1 MADLAFFYR
10 IADTVSLRFAD
21 PQAER
26 QFLYEYRATALR
38 WAMHASA
45 SGAVL
50 FACFL
55 AIAWF
60 REPSTTI
67 ALTIRVM
74 LVVCLTA
81 IASALRLGRLITVE
95 NYVTVAA
102 CVVGCV
108 LGLTTALP
116 ALSTHDGGPA
126 VVQASPAIVI
136 GLFILYAFLRLPL
149 AIALTIGMASG
160 AAAIA
165 MAPVVSGGSE
175 TMRAVVYALS
185 ANALGAFI
193 SYLIESRER
202 ELFLRRSEAERARQ
216 VANERQAIAE
226 EADRQKTRLIA
237 AVSHDLRQP
246 MTAAF
251 AYLDVLR
258 SRLSRDDLAGARGPA
273 EKVQSSLAM
282 LGATLDHL
290 LTVARY
296 ESGTEALDIKVIELR
311 PLLADLYA
319 AYVPEA
325 EKRGVRLRVRLPPQM
340 PLLTTDA
347 RSIHRVLS
355 NLISNAIKF
364 TDPREDGGGVLVAAR
379 FRGDRCRIDVFDT
392 GIGIAPESVAD
403 IWKPYVQLNN
413 VERDRERG
421 LGLGLFL
428 VQRIIEQLPG
438 HAIEMDSRPGR
449 GSRFT
454 ITVPATRLY
463 APSPLRPPELPPSVT
478 LDLEPLAGA
487 CVLVLEDDRDT
498 RLSIVELLDE
508 WRIDSTAAA
517 TMTELLA
524 RHGDSERMVDAI
536 VCDYRLAGG
545 TNGIDAIASLRGR
558 LGYAPHAVLVTGEP
572 DIAPLRAR
580 AGPETTV
587 LHKPFAP
594 EALARPLLKAVRA
607 ARELEREG

>member
-1 MADLAFFYR
+1 MLDMNAFAWITR
-10 IADTVSLRFAD
+10 TTTHCFAD
-21 PQAER
+21 PDAER
-26 QFLYEYRATALR
+26 QFLHEYRSTALR

-45 SGAVL
+45 FGAVL
-50 FACFL
+50 FAFFL
-55 AIAWF
+55 VIAWLPEQSTLVTLVIRAMLVICLSGIAIA
-60 REPSTTI
+60 
-67 ALTIRVM
+67 
-74 LVVCLTA
+74 
-81 IASALRLGRLITVE
+81 LRIGRLITVE
-95 NYVTVAA
+95 NYVPVATLI
-102 CVVGCV
+102 VGSV
-108 LGLTTALP
+108 LGVTTLLP
-116 ALSTHDGGPA
+116 ALSAQAGGPA
-126 VVQASPAIVI
+126 VVQASPAIMI
-136 GLFILYAFLRLPL
+136 ALFILYAFLRLPMPVAVSL
-149 AIALTIGMASG
+149 GMASG
-160 AAAIA
+160 TVAIA
-165 MAPVVSGGSE
+165 LAPVVSGGSE
-175 TMRAVVYALS
+175 TIRAVVYAFS

-202 ELFLRRSEAERARQ
+202 ELFQRRREAEQARQ
-216 VANERQAIAE
+216 VASERQAIAE

>member
-1 MADLAFFYR
+1 MPNMNFLSQLPRVA
-10 IADTVSLRFAD
+10 THRFSD
-21 PQAER
+21 PDAER
-26 QFLYEYRATALR
+26 QFLHEFRSTALR
-38 WAMHASA
+38 WAMHASTF
-45 SGAVL
+45 GAVL
-50 FACFL
+50 FAFFL
-55 AIAWF
+55 VIAWLL
-60 REPSTTI
+60 EQSTFATLLIRAMLVTCLGGI
-67 ALTIRVM
+67 AL
-74 LVVCLTA
+74 
-81 IASALRLGRLITVE
+81 ALKMGRWITVQ
-95 NYVTVAA
+95 NYVAVTTLI
-102 CVVGCV
+102 VGSV
-108 LGLTTALP
+108 LGCTTLLP
-116 ALSTHDGGPA
+116 ALSAHAAGPA
-126 VVQASPAIVI
+126 VVQASPAIMI
-136 GLFILYAFLRLPL
+136 ALFILYAFLRLPL
-149 AIALTIGMASG
+149 LIAVSLGMASG
-160 AAAIA
+160 TAAIA
-165 MAPVVSGGSE
+165 LAPVVSGGSE
-175 TMRAVVYALS
+175 TIRTVVYAFS
-185 ANALGAFI
+185 ANALGAVI

-202 ELFLRRSEAERARQ
+202 ELFQRRREAETARQ
-216 VANERQAIAE
+216 IANERQAIAE

-258 SRLSRDDLAGARGPA
+258 SRLSRDDLAGARAPA
-273 EKVQSSLAM
+273 GKVQSSLAM

-296 ESGTEALDIKVIELR
+296 ESGTEALDIKVTELR

-325 EKRGVRLRVRLPPQM
+325 EKRGVRLRVRLPRQM

-355 NLISNAIKF
+355 NLIANAIKF
-364 TDPREDGGGVLVAAR
+364 TDSRDDGGGVLVAAR

-428 VQRIIEQLPG
+428 VQRIVEQLPG

-463 APSPLRPPELPPSVT
+463 APSPMRPQEPPPSVT

-508 WRIDSTAAA
+508 WRIESTAAA

>member
-1 MADLAFFYR
+1 MAESLCLADASDLESEFILEFRSAALKWAGYAAFAGGLLFLFF
-10 IADTVSLRFAD
+10 AALAALGQAHTTLMQMVRFAIS
-21 PQAER
+21 AVLLTVGYCLW
-26 QFLYEYRATALR
+26 FSKGVNAKNYVAFAALASIAALATAV
-38 WAMHASA
+38 AIP
-45 SGAVL
+45 VL
-50 FACFL
+50 PGQA
-55 AIAWF
+55 AKD
-60 REPSTTI
+60 
-67 ALTIRVM
+67 
-74 LVVCLTA
+74 
-81 IASALRLGRLITVE
+81 
-95 NYVTVAA
+95 VATQA
-102 CVVGCV
+102 
-108 LGLTTALP
+108 TP
-116 ALSTHDGGPA
+116 ALMF
-126 VVQASPAIVI
+126 
-136 GLFILYAFLRLPL
+136 GLFLHYAFLRLPL
-149 AIALTIGMASG
+149 LISTLIGWSVWLA
-160 AAAIA
+160 
-165 MAPVVSGGSE
+165 
-175 TMRAVVYALS
+175 AVVLS
-185 ANALGAFI
+185 PFPLVSSEVARLATYVGFANLFGMLI
-193 SYLIESRER
+193 LYLIESRER
-202 ELFLRRSEAERARQ
+202 NLFLQTRVAFLAREEARR
-216 VANERQAIAE
+216 RQAIAE